1 LRDLRVLVVDDDRG
15 TCDAIAAM
23 LGQVGAEVRLAE
35 SAAAAITAF
44 EDFKPEVLVC
54 DIAMPD
60 EDGYTFIRKLRALG
74 PPRGGDVPAL
84 ALTALATEEDR
95 RASLNAGYQLH
106 VTKPVDVDRLIGAIG
121 EVLALRKVPRSESA
135 IAPIPGARA

>member
-1 LRDLRVLVVDDDRG
+1 MFARQRSTTPGSWGCTRSLKS
-15 TCDAIAAM
+15 
-23 LGQVGAEVRLAE
+23 
-35 SAAAAITAF
+35 SAASKGLREGIVKNGIAAF
-44 EDFKPEVLVC
+44 EDFKPEVLLC

-106 VTKPVDVDRLIGAIG
+106 VTKPVDVDRLIDAIG

-135 IAPIPGARA
+135 NAPIPGARA

>member
-1 LRDLRVLVVDDDRG
+1 VKNG
-15 TCDAIAAM
+15 IA
-23 LGQVGAEVRLAE
+23 
-35 SAAAAITAF
+35 AF
-44 EDFKPEVLVC
+44 EDFKPEVLLC

-106 VTKPVDVDRLIGAIG
+106 VTKPVDVDRLIDAIG

-135 IAPIPGARA
+135 NAPIPGARA